1 MRVRSP
7 AKSNALPSDK
17 GKSFAETAWDTSM
30 TAVLSG
36 YFLSPN
42 GHELYLYKWGSSMT
56 HQGCEYDHFAHCVVA

>member
-7 AKSNALPSDK
+7 AEPNALPSDK

-36 YFLSPN
+36 YFLSPT
-42 GHELYLYKWGSSMT
+42 GHEMYLYKWGSSMT
-56 HQGCEYDHFAHCVVA
+56 HQGCEKMTALHCVVA